1 MSHLLL
7 RAAKGGE
14 AIFLHGDKEG
24 RGVAMTEAVLDPE
37 RQQKA
42 KEYARIRHRLLVA
55 DLAIA
60 AVYVL
65 VLLLSGLS
73 AWFKAQLLLV
83 TSHPLVVIALYFV
96 AFSIIYGLL
105 GFPLS
110 YYGGYVLPHR
120 YGLSTQSLRSWLADQ
135 AKSAALGLGIGL
147 VAMEVMYYL
156 LRAFPSIW
164 WLLTGILFLLFTVA
178 LANLAPLL
186 IVPLFFKFRPLE
198 DEELVSRLI
207 SLAEKVGTRVRGVFT
222 IDLSTKTTAAN
233 AALMGLGNT
242 RRIVLGDTLMEKYD
256 PDEIEIILAHELG
269 HHVHSDIWSG
279 IAVQTVLTLVGLF
292 LADRLLRWGVARF
305 AFQGLADVAAFPLVA
320 MAMGGLAVLAMPL
333 ANAYSRW
340 REGLADQFSLE
351 MTGKPQAFISSM
363 TKLANQNLSEA
374 EPEPWAEFLL
384 YSHPAIGK
392 RIKRAQG
399 FESSPAQESAPNS
412 P

>member
-1 MSHLLL
+1 
-7 RAAKGGE
+7 
-14 AIFLHGDKEG
+14 
-24 RGVAMTEAVLDPE
+24 MTEAVLDPE

-55 DLAIA
+55 DLVIA

-73 AWFKAQLLLV
+73 AWFKVQLLLV
-83 TSHPLVVIALYFV
+83 SPQPLVVIALYFI
-96 AFSIIYGLL
+96 AFSIVYGLL
-105 GFPLS
+105 DFPLS

-120 YGLSTQSLRSWLADQ
+120 YGLSTQSLRGWLTDQ
-135 AKSAALGLGIGL
+135 AKGAVLGLGIGL

-156 LRAFPSIW
+156 LKAFPSIW
-164 WLLTGILFLLFTVA
+164 WLLTGILFLFFTIV

-186 IVPLFFKFRPLE
+186 IVPLFFKFKPLE
-198 DEELVSRLI
+198 DEELVCRLI
-207 SLAEKVGTRVRGVFT
+207 SLAERASARVRGVFT
-222 IDLSTKTTAAN
+222 IDLSTRTTAAN

-242 RRIVLGDTLMEKYD
+242 RRIVLGDTLMKEYSA
-256 PDEIEIILAHELG
+256 DEIETILAHELG
-269 HHVHSDIWSG
+269 HHVHGDVWRG
-279 IAVQTVLTLVGLF
+279 IAVQTALTLIGLF
-292 LADRLLRWGVARF
+292 LADCLLRWGVATF
-305 AFQGLADVAAFPLVA
+305 GFEGLADVAAFPLVA
-320 MAMGGLAVLAMPL
+320 IAVGGVAVLALPL

-351 MTGKPQAFISSM
+351 MTGNPQAFISSM

-399 FESSPAQESAPNS
+399 FKSSLAEESVLNNL
-412 P
+412 

>member
-1 MSHLLL
+1 
-7 RAAKGGE
+7 
-14 AIFLHGDKEG
+14 
-24 RGVAMTEAVLDPE
+24 MTEAVLDPE
-37 RQQKA
+37 RQRKA

-65 VLLLSGLS
+65 VLSLSGLS
-73 AWFKAQLLLV
+73 AWFKARLLLV
-83 TSHPLVVIALYFV
+83 TTQPLVVIALYFLV
-96 AFSIIYGLL
+96 FSIVYGLL
-105 GFPLS
+105 DFPLS

-120 YGLSTQSLRSWLADQ
+120 YGLSTQNLRGWLADQ
-135 AKSAALGLGIGL
+135 AKGAALGLGIGL

-164 WLLTGILFLLFTVA
+164 WLLTGILFLFFTIV

-198 DEELVSRLI
+198 DEELVGRLI
-207 SLAEKVGTRVRGVFT
+207 SLAERAGTKVRGVFT
-222 IDLSTKTTAAN
+222 IDLSAKTTAAN

-242 RRIVLGDTLMEKYD
+242 RRIVLGDTLMKEYSA
-256 PDEIEIILAHELG
+256 DEVETILAHELG
-269 HHVHSDIWSG
+269 HHVHGDIWRG
-279 IAVQTVLTLVGLF
+279 IAVQTALTLVGLF
-292 LADRLLRWGVARF
+292 LADRLLRWGVATF
-305 AFQGLADVAAFPLVA
+305 AFEGLADVAAFPVVA

-351 MTGKPQAFISSM
+351 MTSKPQAFISSM
-363 TKLANQNLSEA
+363 TRLANQNLSEA
-374 EPEPWAEFLL
+374 EPEPWVEVLL

-399 FESSPAQESAPNS
+399 FKSSLAEESAPNS
-412 P
+412 L

>member
-1 MSHLLL
+1 
-7 RAAKGGE
+7 
-14 AIFLHGDKEG
+14 
-24 RGVAMTEAVLDPE
+24 MTGTVLDPE
-37 RQQKA
+37 RQRKA

-55 DLAIA
+55 DLAIV
-60 AVYVL
+60 AVYML

-73 AWFKAQLLLV
+73 VWFKAQLLLAS
-83 TSHPLVVIALYFV
+83 TQPLVVVALYFV
-96 AFSIIYGLL
+96 AFSIVYGLL
-105 GFPLS
+105 DFPLS

-120 YGLSTQSLRSWLADQ
+120 YGLSTQSPRDWLADQ
-135 AKSAALGLGIGL
+135 AKGAALGLGIGL
-147 VAMEVMYYL
+147 AGMEVMYYL

-164 WLLTGILFLLFTVA
+164 WLLTGILVLFFTIV

-198 DEELVSRLI
+198 DAELVSRLI
-207 SLAEKVGTRVRGVFT
+207 SLAERTGTRVRGVFT
-222 IDLSTKTTAAN
+222 IDLSTRTTAAN

-256 PDEIEIILAHELG
+256 PDEIETILAHELG
-269 HHVHSDIWSG
+269 HHVHGDIWRG
-279 IAVQTVLTLVGLF
+279 IAVQTLLTLVGLF
-292 LADRLLRWGVARF
+292 LADRLLRWGVATF
-305 AFQGLADVAAFPLVA
+305 AFEGLADVAAFPLVTV
-320 MAMGGLAVLAMPL
+320 AMGGMAVLAMPL

-340 REGLADQFSLE
+340 RERLADQFSLE

-384 YSHPAIGK
+384 YGHPAIGK

-399 FESSPAQESAPNS
+399 FKAYLAEGNVPNS
-412 P
+412 L

>member
-1 MSHLLL
+1 
-7 RAAKGGE
+7 
-14 AIFLHGDKEG
+14 
-24 RGVAMTEAVLDPE
+24 MTEAVLDPE
-37 RQQKA
+37 RQRKA

-55 DLAIA
+55 DLVIA

-73 AWFKAQLLLV
+73 AWFKVQLLLV
-83 TSHPLVVIALYFV
+83 TTQPLGVIALYFV
-96 AFSIIYGLL
+96 AFSIVYGLL
-105 GFPLS
+105 DFPLS

-120 YGLSTQSLRSWLADQ
+120 YGLSTQSLRGWLADR
-135 AKSAALGLGIGL
+135 AKGTALNLGIGL

-164 WLLTGILFLLFTVA
+164 WLLAGILFLFFTIV

-198 DEELVSRLI
+198 DEELVGRLI
-207 SLAEKVGTRVRGVFT
+207 SLAERASTRVRGVFT
-222 IDLSTKTTAAN
+222 IDLSTRTTSAN

-256 PDEIEIILAHELG
+256 ADEIETILAHELG
-269 HHVHSDIWSG
+269 HHVHGDVWRG
-279 IAVQTVLTLVGLF
+279 IVVQTALTLVGLF
-292 LADRLLRWGVARF
+292 LADRLLRWGVAHF
-305 AFQGLADVAAFPLVA
+305 AFEGLADVAAFPLVA

-392 RIKRAQG
+392 RIKRAQVLNQ
-399 FESSPAQESAPNS
+399 P
-412 P
+412 

>member
-1 MSHLLL
+1 
-7 RAAKGGE
+7 
-14 AIFLHGDKEG
+14 
-24 RGVAMTEAVLDPE
+24 MTEAVLDPE
-37 RQQKA
+37 RQRKA

-83 TSHPLVVIALYFV
+83 TTQCLGVIALYFV
-96 AFSIIYGLL
+96 AFSIVYGLL
-105 GFPLS
+105 DFPLS

-120 YGLSTQSLRSWLADQ
+120 YGLSVQSLGGWLADQ
-135 AKSAALGLGIGL
+135 GKGAALGLGIGL
-147 VAMEVMYYL
+147 VAVEVMYYL
-156 LRAFPSIW
+156 LRAFPSVW
-164 WLLTGILFLLFTVA
+164 WLLTGILFLFFTIV

-207 SLAEKVGTRVRGVFT
+207 YLAERVGTRVRGVFT
-222 IDLSTKTTAAN
+222 IDLSAKTTAAN

-242 RRIVLGDTLMEKYD
+242 RRIVLGDTLMEEYD
-256 PDEIEIILAHELG
+256 PDEIETILAHELG
-269 HHVHSDIWSG
+269 HHVHGDVWRG

-292 LADRLLRWGVARF
+292 LADRLLRWGVAHF
-305 AFQGLADVAAFPLVA
+305 AFEGLADVAAFPLVA

-399 FESSPAQESAPNS
+399 FKSSLAEESAPNS
-412 P
+412 L

>member
-1 MSHLLL
+1 
-7 RAAKGGE
+7 
-14 AIFLHGDKEG
+14 
-24 RGVAMTEAVLDPE
+24 MTETVLDPE
-37 RQQKA
+37 RQRKA
-42 KEYARIRHRLLVA
+42 KEYARIRHWLLVA

-83 TSHPLVVIALYFV
+83 TTHPLVVIALYFLV
-96 AFSIIYGLL
+96 FSIVYGLFD
-105 GFPLS
+105 FPLS

-120 YGLSTQSLRSWLADQ
+120 YGLSTQSLKGWLADQ
-135 AKSAALGLGIGL
+135 AKGSVLSLGIGL

-164 WLLTGILFLLFTVA
+164 WLLTGILFLFFIIV

-207 SLAEKVGTRVRGVFT
+207 SLAERAGTRVRGVFT

-242 RRIVLGDTLMEKYD
+242 RRIVLGDTLTAEYD
-256 PDEIEIILAHELG
+256 ADEIETILAHELG
-269 HHVHSDIWSG
+269 HHVHGDIWRG
-279 IAVQTVLTLVGLF
+279 IAVQTALTLTGLF
-292 LADRLLRWGVARF
+292 LADRLLRWGVAYF
-305 AFQGLADVAAFPLVA
+305 AFESLADVAAFPLVA
-320 MAMGGLAVLAMPL
+320 MAVGGLAVLAMPL

-374 EPEPWAEFLL
+374 EPEPWVELLL
-384 YSHPAIGK
+384 YSHPAVGK
-392 RIKRAQG
+392 RIKAARG
-399 FESSPAQESAPNS
+399 FQSSVAEGSAPNS
-412 P
+412 S

>member
-1 MSHLLL
+1 
-7 RAAKGGE
+7 
-14 AIFLHGDKEG
+14 
-24 RGVAMTEAVLDPE
+24 MTEAVLDPE
-37 RQQKA
+37 RQRKA
-42 KEYARIRHRLLVA
+42 KEYARIRHRLLVT

-83 TSHPLVVIALYFV
+83 ATQPLAVIALYFV
-96 AFSIIYGLL
+96 AFSIVYGLL
-105 GFPLS
+105 DFPLS

-120 YGLSTQSLRSWLADQ
+120 YGLSTQSLRGWLADQ
-135 AKSAALGLGIGL
+135 AKGAALGLGIGL
-147 VAMEVMYYL
+147 VAVEVMYYL

-164 WLLTGILFLLFTVA
+164 WLLTGILFLFFTIV

-186 IVPLFFKFRPLE
+186 IVPLFFKFKPLE

-207 SLAEKVGTRVRGVFT
+207 SLAERVGTRVRGVFT
-222 IDLSTKTTAAN
+222 IDLSTRTTAAN

-242 RRIVLGDTLMEKYD
+242 RRIVLGDTLMEEYEA
-256 PDEIEIILAHELG
+256 DEIETILAHELG
-269 HHVHSDIWSG
+269 HHVQGDIWRG
-279 IAVQTVLTLVGLF
+279 IAVQTALTLVGLF
-292 LADRLLRWGVARF
+292 LADRLLRWGVAYF
-305 AFQGLADVAAFPLVA
+305 AFEGLADVAAFPLVA
-320 MAMGGLAVLAMPL
+320 MAMGGLAVLSMPL

-351 MTGKPQAFISSM
+351 MTGKSRAFISSM
-363 TKLANQNLSEA
+363 TKLANQNLAEA

-399 FESSPAQESAPNS
+399 FKSSLAEESASNGL
-412 P
+412 

>member
-1 MSHLLL
+1 
-7 RAAKGGE
+7 
-14 AIFLHGDKEG
+14 
-24 RGVAMTEAVLDPE
+24 MTEAVLDPE
-37 RQQKA
+37 RQRKA

-83 TSHPLVVIALYFV
+83 TTQPLGVIALYFV
-96 AFSIIYGLL
+96 AFSIVYGLL
-105 GFPLS
+105 DFPLS

-120 YGLSTQSLRSWLADQ
+120 YGLSTQSLRGWLADQ
-135 AKSAALGLGIGL
+135 AKGAALGLGIGL

-164 WLLTGILFLLFTVA
+164 WLLTGILFLFFTIV

-186 IVPLFFKFRPLE
+186 IVPLFFKFKPLE

-207 SLAEKVGTRVRGVFT
+207 SLAERAGTRVRGVFT
-222 IDLSTKTTAAN
+222 IDLSTRTTAAN

-242 RRIVLGDTLMEKYD
+242 RRIVLGDTLMEEYEA
-256 PDEIEIILAHELG
+256 DEIETILAHELG
-269 HHVHSDIWSG
+269 HHVQGDIWRG
-279 IAVQTVLTLVGLF
+279 IAVQTALTLVGLF
-292 LADRLLRWGVARF
+292 LADRLLRWGVAYF
-305 AFQGLADVAAFPLVA
+305 AFEGLADVAAFPLVA
-320 MAMGGLAVLAMPL
+320 MAMGGLAVLSMPL

-340 REGLADQFSLE
+340 REGLAGQFSLE
-351 MTGKPQAFISSM
+351 MTGKPRAFISSM
-363 TKLANQNLSEA
+363 TKLANQNLAEA

-399 FESSPAQESAPNS
+399 FKSSLAEESAPNS
-412 P
+412 L

>member
-1 MSHLLL
+1 MDS
-7 RAAKGGE
+7 
-14 AIFLHGDKEG
+14 
-24 RGVAMTEAVLDPE
+24 E
-37 RQQKA
+37 RQRKA
-42 KEYARIRHRLLVA
+42 KEYARIRYRLLVA

-73 AWFKAQLLLV
+73 AWFKAQLLFV
-83 TSHPLVVIALYFV
+83 TAQPLGVIALYFV
-96 AFSIIYGLL
+96 AFSIVYGLL
-105 GFPLS
+105 DFPLS

-120 YGLSTQSLRSWLADQ
+120 YGLSTQSLRGWLADQ
-135 AKSAALGLGIGL
+135 AKGAALGLGIGL

-156 LRAFPSIW
+156 LRAFPSIC
-164 WLLTGILFLLFTVA
+164 WLLTGILFLFFTLV

-207 SLAEKVGTRVRGVFT
+207 SLAQRAGTRVRGVFT

-242 RRIVLGDTLMEKYD
+242 RRIVLGDTLMEEYD
-256 PDEIEIILAHELG
+256 PGEIETILAHELG
-269 HHVHSDIWSG
+269 HHVHGDVWRG
-279 IAVQTVLTLVGLF
+279 IAVQTALTLVGLF
-292 LADRLLRWGVARF
+292 LADRLLRWGVAHF
-305 AFQGLADVAAFPLVA
+305 AFEGLADVAAFPLVA
-320 MAMGGLAVLAMPL
+320 MAMGGMAVLAMPL

-340 REGLADQFSLE
+340 REGLADQFSLK

-392 RIKRAQG
+392 RIKQAQG
-399 FESSPAQESAPNS
+399 FKSSLAEESAPNS
-412 P
+412 L

>member
-1 MSHLLL
+1 
-7 RAAKGGE
+7 
-14 AIFLHGDKEG
+14 
-24 RGVAMTEAVLDPE
+24 MTEAVLDPE

-65 VLLLSGLS
+65 GLLLSGLS

-83 TSHPLVVIALYFV
+83 TSQPLVVIALYFV

-105 GFPLS
+105 DFPLS

-120 YGLSTQSLRSWLADQ
+120 YGLSIQSLRGWLADQ
-135 AKSAALGLGIGL
+135 AKGAALGLGIGL

-156 LRAFPSIW
+156 LGAFPSIW
-164 WLLTGILFLLFTVA
+164 WLLTGILFLFFTIV

-186 IVPLFFKFRPLE
+186 IVPLFFKFRPFE

-207 SLAEKVGTRVRGVFT
+207 SLAERAGTKVRGVFT
-222 IDLSTKTTAAN
+222 IDLSAKTTAAN

-256 PDEIEIILAHELG
+256 SDEIETILAHELG
-269 HHVHSDIWSG
+269 HHVHGDIWSG
-279 IAVQTVLTLVGLF
+279 IAVQTALTLVGLF
-292 LADRLLRWGVARF
+292 LADRLLRWGVAYF
-305 AFQGLADVAAFPLVA
+305 AFESLADVAAFPLVA
-320 MAMGGLAVLAMPL
+320 MATGGLAVLAMPV

-351 MTGKPQAFISSM
+351 MTVKPQAFIAAM
-363 TKLANQNLSEA
+363 TKLANQNLAEA

-399 FESSPAQESAPNS
+399 FKSSLTQESAPNS

>member
-1 MSHLLL
+1 M
-7 RAAKGGE
+7 AE
-14 AIFLHGDKEG
+14 
-24 RGVAMTEAVLDPE
+24 TVLDPE
-37 RQQKA
+37 RQRKA

-55 DLAIA
+55 DLALA

-73 AWFKAQLLLV
+73 AWFKARLLFV
-83 TSHPLVVIALYFV
+83 TTQPLGVIALYFL
-96 AFSIIYGLL
+96 AFSIVYGLL
-105 GFPLS
+105 DFPLS

-120 YGLSTQSLRSWLADQ
+120 YGLSTQSLRGWLADQ
-135 AKSAALGLGIGL
+135 AKGAALGLGIGL
-147 VAMEVMYYL
+147 VAVEVMYYL

-164 WLLTGILFLLFTVA
+164 WLLTGILFLFFTIV

-198 DEELVSRLI
+198 DKELVSRLI
-207 SLAEKVGTRVRGVFT
+207 SLAEKAGTRVRGVFT
-222 IDLSTKTTAAN
+222 IDLSAKTTAAN

-242 RRIVLGDTLMEKYD
+242 RRIVLGDTLMEEYD
-256 PDEIEIILAHELG
+256 ADEIETILAHELG
-269 HHVHSDIWSG
+269 HHVQGDVWRG
-279 IAVQTVLTLVGLF
+279 IAVQTALTLVGLF
-292 LADRLLRWGVARF
+292 LADCLLRWGVATF
-305 AFQGLADVAAFPLVA
+305 AFEGLADVAAFPLVA
-320 MAMGGLAVLAMPL
+320 MAMGGLAVLSMPL

-363 TKLANQNLSEA
+363 TKLANQNLAEA

-392 RIKRAQG
+392 RIQRAQS
-399 FESSPAQESAPNS
+399 FKSPLAEESAPNS
-412 P
+412 L

>member
-1 MSHLLL
+1 M
-7 RAAKGGE
+7 
-14 AIFLHGDKEG
+14 I
-24 RGVAMTEAVLDPE
+24 EAVLDPE
-37 RQQKA
+37 RQRKA

-55 DLAIA
+55 DLAIT

-83 TSHPLVVIALYFV
+83 TTQPLGVIALYFV
-96 AFSIIYGLL
+96 AFSIVYGLL
-105 GFPLS
+105 DFPLS

-120 YGLSTQSLRSWLADQ
+120 YGLSTQSLRDWLADQ
-135 AKSAALGLGIGL
+135 AKGAVLGLGIGL

-164 WLLTGILFLLFTVA
+164 WLLTGILFLFFIIV

-186 IVPLFFKFRPLE
+186 IVPLFFKFRLLE

-207 SLAEKVGTRVRGVFT
+207 SLAERAGTRVRGVFT

-242 RRIVLGDTLMEKYD
+242 QRIVLGDTLIERYD
-256 PDEIEIILAHELG
+256 ADEIETILAHELG
-269 HHVHSDIWSG
+269 HHVHSDVWRG
-279 IAVQTVLTLVGLF
+279 IVVQTALTLVGLF
-292 LADRLLRWGVARF
+292 LADRLLRWGVAHF
-305 AFQGLADVAAFPLVA
+305 TFQGLADVAAFPLVA
-320 MAMGGLAVLAMPL
+320 MAVGGMAVLAMPL
-333 ANAYSRW
+333 ANTYSRW

-351 MTGKPQAFISSM
+351 ITGKPQAFISSM

-384 YSHPAIGK
+384 HSHPAIGK

-399 FESSPAQESAPNS
+399 FKSSLAEESVPNS
-412 P
+412 L

>member
-1 MSHLLL
+1 
-7 RAAKGGE
+7 
-14 AIFLHGDKEG
+14 
-24 RGVAMTEAVLDPE
+24 MTETVLDPE
-37 RQQKA
+37 RQRKA
-42 KEYARIRHRLLVA
+42 KEYARIRHWLLVA

-73 AWFKAQLLLV
+73 VWFKGRLLLV
-83 TSHPLVVIALYFV
+83 TTHPLVVIALYFL
-96 AFSIIYGLL
+96 AFSIVYGLFD
-105 GFPLS
+105 FPLN

-120 YGLSTQSLRSWLADQ
+120 YGLSTQSLKGWLADQ
-135 AKSAALGLGIGL
+135 AKGGVLSLGIGL

-164 WLLTGILFLLFTVA
+164 WLLTGILFLFFIIV

-198 DEELVSRLI
+198 DEELVSRLV
-207 SLAEKVGTRVRGVFT
+207 SLAERVGTRVQGVFT
-222 IDLSTKTTAAN
+222 IDLSAKTTAAN

-242 RRIVLGDTLMEKYD
+242 RRIVLGDTLMAEYD
-256 PDEIEIILAHELG
+256 ADEIETILAHELG
-269 HHVHSDIWSG
+269 HHVHGDIWRG
-279 IAVQTVLTLVGLF
+279 IAVQTALTLAGLF
-292 LADRLLRWGVARF
+292 LADRLLRWGVAYF
-305 AFQGLADVAAFPLVA
+305 AFESLADVAAFPLVA
-320 MAMGGLAVLAMPL
+320 MAVGGLAVLAMPL

-374 EPEPWAEFLL
+374 EPEPWVELLL
-384 YSHPAIGK
+384 YSHPAVGK
-392 RIKRAQG
+392 RIKAAQG
-399 FESSPAQESAPNS
+399 FQSSLAEESAPNS
-412 P
+412 S

>member
-1 MSHLLL
+1 
-7 RAAKGGE
+7 
-14 AIFLHGDKEG
+14 
-24 RGVAMTEAVLDPE
+24 MTESVLDPE
-37 RQQKA
+37 RQRKA

-55 DLAIA
+55 DLAMA
-60 AVYVL
+60 ALYVL

-73 AWFKAQLLLV
+73 AWFKAQLLLF
-83 TSHPLVVIALYFV
+83 TTQPLVVIALYFV
-96 AFSIIYGLL
+96 AFSIVYGLVD
-105 GFPLS
+105 FPLS

-120 YGLSTQSLRSWLADQ
+120 YGLSTQSLRGWLADQ
-135 AKSAALGLGIGL
+135 AKGAALSLSIGL

-164 WLLTGILFLLFTVA
+164 WLLTGILFLFFIVV

-186 IVPLFFKFRPLE
+186 IVPLFFKFRSLE
-198 DEELVSRLI
+198 DEELMSRLI
-207 SLAEKVGTRVRGVFT
+207 SLAERAGTRVRGVFT

-256 PDEIEIILAHELG
+256 AEEIETILAHELG
-269 HHVHSDIWSG
+269 HHVHGDVWRG
-279 IAVQTVLTLVGLF
+279 IAVQTALTLFGLF
-292 LADRLLRWGVARF
+292 LADRLLRWGVATF
-305 AFQGLADVAAFPLVA
+305 AFEGLADVAAFPLMA
-320 MAMGGLAVLAMPL
+320 IAMGGMAVLAMPL

-399 FESSPAQESAPNS
+399 FKSSLVEESAS
-412 P
+412 PSL

>member
-1 MSHLLL
+1 
-7 RAAKGGE
+7 
-14 AIFLHGDKEG
+14 
-24 RGVAMTEAVLDPE
+24 MTEAVLDPE
-37 RQQKA
+37 RQRKA

-83 TSHPLVVIALYFV
+83 TTQCLGVIALYFV
-96 AFSIIYGLL
+96 AFSIVYGLL
-105 GFPLS
+105 DFPLS
-110 YYGGYVLPHR
+110 YYGGYVLPHC
-120 YGLSTQSLRSWLADQ
+120 YGLSVQSLRGWLADQ
-135 AKSAALGLGIGL
+135 GKGAALSLGIGL
-147 VAMEVMYYL
+147 VAVEVMYYL
-156 LRAFPSIW
+156 LRAFPSVW
-164 WLLTGILFLLFTVA
+164 WLLTGILFLFFTIV

-207 SLAEKVGTRVRGVFT
+207 SLAERAGTRVRGVFT

-242 RRIVLGDTLMEKYD
+242 RRIVLGDTLMEEYD
-256 PDEIEIILAHELG
+256 PDEIETILAHELG
-269 HHVHSDIWSG
+269 HHVHGDVWRG

-292 LADRLLRWGVARF
+292 LADRLLRWGVAYF
-305 AFQGLADVAAFPLVA
+305 AFEGLADVAAFPLVA

-399 FESSPAQESAPNS
+399 FKSSLAEESAPNS
-412 P
+412 L

>member
-1 MSHLLL
+1 
-7 RAAKGGE
+7 
-14 AIFLHGDKEG
+14 
-24 RGVAMTEAVLDPE
+24 MTEAVLDPE
-37 RQQKA
+37 RQRKA

-60 AVYVL
+60 TLYVL

-73 AWFKAQLLLV
+73 AWFKARLLLV
-83 TSHPLVVIALYFV
+83 TPQSLGVIALYFV
-96 AFSIIYGLL
+96 AFSFVYGLL
-105 GFPLS
+105 DFPLS

-120 YGLSTQSLRSWLADQ
+120 YGLSTQSLRGWLADQ
-135 AKSAALGLGIGL
+135 AKGAALGLGIGL

-164 WLLTGILFLLFTVA
+164 WLLTGILFLFFTLV

-186 IVPLFFKFRPLE
+186 IVPLFFKFRPLQ
-198 DEELVSRLI
+198 DEELVRRLI
-207 SLAEKVGTRVRGVFT
+207 SLAEKAGTRVQGVFT

-242 RRIVLGDTLMEKYD
+242 RRIVLGDTLMEEYD
-256 PDEIEIILAHELG
+256 PDEIETILAHELG
-269 HHVHSDIWSG
+269 HHVHGDVWRG
-279 IAVQTVLTLVGLF
+279 IAVQTALTLVGLF
-292 LADRLLRWGVARF
+292 LADRLLRWGVAHF
-305 AFQGLADVAAFPLVA
+305 AFEGLADVAAFPLVA
-320 MAMGGLAVLAMPL
+320 MAMGGMAVLAMPL

-340 REGLADQFSLE
+340 REGLADQFSLK
-351 MTGKPQAFISSM
+351 MTGKPQAFISAM

-374 EPEPWAEFLL
+374 EPEPWAEVLL

-399 FESSPAQESAPNS
+399 FQVSLAEERATHSL
-412 P
+412 

>member
-1 MSHLLL
+1 
-7 RAAKGGE
+7 
-14 AIFLHGDKEG
+14 
-24 RGVAMTEAVLDPE
+24 MTEAVLDPA
-37 RQQKA
+37 RQRKA

-55 DLAIA
+55 DLTIA
-60 AVYVL
+60 AIYVL

-73 AWFKAQLLLV
+73 AWFKARLLLV
-83 TSHPLVVIALYFV
+83 TTHPLVVIALYFV
-96 AFSIIYGLL
+96 AFSIVYGLL

-110 YYGGYVLPHR
+110 YYGSYILPHR
-120 YGLSTQSLRSWLADQ
+120 YGLSTQTLRGWLADQ
-135 AKSAALGLGIGL
+135 AKGAALSLGIGL

-164 WLLTGILFLLFTVA
+164 WLLTGILFLFFIVI

-207 SLAEKVGTRVRGVFT
+207 SLAERAGTRVRGVFT
-222 IDLSTKTTAAN
+222 IDLSTKATTAN

-256 PDEIEIILAHELG
+256 PDEIETILAHELG
-269 HHVHSDIWSG
+269 HHVHGDIWRG
-279 IAVQTVLTLVGLF
+279 IAVQTALTLVGLF
-292 LADRLLRWGVARF
+292 LADRLLHWGVAHF
-305 AFQGLADVAAFPLVA
+305 AFEGLADVAAFPLVA
-320 MAMGGLAVLAMPL
+320 MAIGGLAVLTMPL

-340 REGLADQFSLE
+340 REALADQFSLE
-351 MTGKPQAFISSM
+351 MTGKPRAFISSM

-384 YSHPAIGK
+384 HSHPAIGR
-392 RIKRAQG
+392 RIKRAQD
-399 FESSPAQESAPNS
+399 FESSLAEEGAPNS
-412 P
+412 VRKGRGCERRR

>member
-1 MSHLLL
+1 
-7 RAAKGGE
+7 
-14 AIFLHGDKEG
+14 
-24 RGVAMTEAVLDPE
+24 LDPE
-37 RQQKA
+37 RQRKA

-83 TSHPLVVIALYFV
+83 TTQPLVVIALYFG
-96 AFSIIYGLL
+96 AFSIVYGLL
-105 GFPLS
+105 DFPLS
-110 YYGGYVLPHR
+110 YYGGYILPHC
-120 YGLSTQSLRSWLADQ
+120 YGLSTQSLRGWLTDQ
-135 AKSAALGLGIGL
+135 AKGAALSLGIGL
-147 VAMEVMYYL
+147 VAVEVMYYL

-164 WLLTGILFLLFTVA
+164 WLLTGLLFLFFTIV

-186 IVPLFFKFRPLE
+186 IVPLFFEFKPLE
-198 DEELVSRLI
+198 DEELVNRLI
-207 SLAEKVGTRVRGVFT
+207 SLAKRVGTRVRGVFT
-222 IDLSTKTTAAN
+222 IDLSTRTTAAN

-242 RRIVLGDTLMEKYD
+242 RRIVLGDTLMKEYSA
-256 PDEIEIILAHELG
+256 DEIETILAHELG
-269 HHVHSDIWSG
+269 HHVHGDIWRG
-279 IAVQTVLTLVGLF
+279 IAVQTALTLVGLF
-292 LADRLLRWGVARF
+292 LADRLLRWGVATF
-305 AFQGLADVAAFPLVA
+305 GLEGLADVAAFPLVA
-320 MAMGGLAVLAMPL
+320 IAVGGVAVLALPL

-351 MTGKPQAFISSM
+351 MTGNPQAFISSM

-399 FESSPAQESAPNS
+399 FKSSLAEESALNS
-412 P
+412 L

>member
-1 MSHLLL
+1 
-7 RAAKGGE
+7 
-14 AIFLHGDKEG
+14 
-24 RGVAMTEAVLDPE
+24 MTEAVLDPE
-37 RQQKA
+37 RQRKA

-55 DLAIA
+55 DLAVA

-73 AWFKAQLLLV
+73 AWFKVQLLLV
-83 TSHPLVVIALYFV
+83 TTQHLGVIALYFV
-96 AFSIIYGLL
+96 AFSIVYGLL
-105 GFPLS
+105 DFPLS

-120 YGLSTQSLRSWLADQ
+120 YGLSTHSLGGWLADQ

-147 VAMEVMYYL
+147 VAMEVMNYL

-164 WLLTGILFLLFTVA
+164 WLLTGILFLFFTIV

-207 SLAEKVGTRVRGVFT
+207 SLAERASTRVRGVFT
-222 IDLSTKTTAAN
+222 IDLSTRTTAAN

-256 PDEIEIILAHELG
+256 ADEIETVLAHELG
-269 HHVHSDIWSG
+269 HHVHGDVWRRIV
-279 IAVQTVLTLVGLF
+279 VQTALTLVGLF
-292 LADRLLRWGVARF
+292 LADRLLRWGVATF
-305 AFQGLADVAAFPLVA
+305 AFQGLADVAAFPLVV

-340 REGLADQFSLE
+340 REGLADQFSLK
-351 MTGKPQAFISSM
+351 MTSKPQAFISSM

-384 YSHPAIGK
+384 HSHPAIGK

-399 FESSPAQESAPNS
+399 FKSSMAEGNVPNS
-412 P
+412 L

>member
-1 MSHLLL
+1 
-7 RAAKGGE
+7 
-14 AIFLHGDKEG
+14 
-24 RGVAMTEAVLDPE
+24 MTEAVLDPE
-37 RQQKA
+37 RQRKA

-73 AWFKAQLLLV
+73 AWFEVRLLLV
-83 TSHPLVVIALYFV
+83 SPQPLVVIALYFL
-96 AFSIIYGLL
+96 AFSIVYGLFD
-105 GFPLS
+105 FPLS

-120 YGLSTQSLRSWLADQ
+120 YGLSTQSLGGWLADQ
-135 AKSAALGLGIGL
+135 AKGAALGLSMGL

-164 WLLTGILFLLFTVA
+164 WLLTGLLFLFLTIV
-178 LANLAPLL
+178 LANLAPWL

-207 SLAEKVGTRVRGVFT
+207 SLAERAGTGVRGVFT
-222 IDLSTKTTAAN
+222 IDLSTRTTAAN

-242 RRIVLGDTLMEKYD
+242 RRIVVGDTLLEKYD
-256 PDEIEIILAHELG
+256 PDEIETILAHELG
-269 HHVHSDIWSG
+269 HHVHGDIWRG
-279 IAVQTVLTLVGLF
+279 IVVQTALTLVGLF
-292 LADRLLRWGVARF
+292 LADRLLRWGVAYF
-305 AFQGLADVAAFPLVA
+305 AFEGLADVAAFPLVA

-333 ANAYSRW
+333 ANAYARW

-399 FESSPAQESAPNS
+399 FKSSLAEESAPNS
-412 P
+412 L

>member
-1 MSHLLL
+1 
-7 RAAKGGE
+7 
-14 AIFLHGDKEG
+14 
-24 RGVAMTEAVLDPE
+24 MTEDVLDPE
-37 RQQKA
+37 RQRKA
-42 KEYARIRHRLLVA
+42 KEYAQIRRRLLVA

-60 AVYVL
+60 AAYVL
-65 VLLLSGLS
+65 VLLFSGLS
-73 AWFKAQLLLV
+73 AWFKTQLLFV
-83 TSHPLVVIALYFV
+83 TTQSLAIIALYFV
-96 AFSIIYGLL
+96 AFFIVYGFL
-105 GFPLS
+105 GFPLT

-120 YGLSTQSLRSWLADQ
+120 YGLSTQSLKAWLADQ

-147 VAMEVMYYL
+147 IAVEVMYYL

-164 WLLTGILFLLFTVA
+164 WLLTGILFLFFIVV

-186 IVPLFFKFRPLE
+186 VIPLFFKFRPLG
-198 DEELVSRLI
+198 DEELVNRLM
-207 SLAEKVGTRVRGVFT
+207 SLAEKAGARVRGVFT
-222 IDLSTKTTAAN
+222 IDLSAKTTVAN

-256 PDEIEIILAHELG
+256 ADEIETILAHELG
-269 HHVHSDIWSG
+269 HHVHGDIWRG
-279 IAVQTVLTLVGLF
+279 IAVQTALTLVGLF
-292 LADRLLRWGVARF
+292 LADRLLRWGVAHF
-305 AFQGLADVAAFPLVA
+305 TFEGLADVAAFPLVA
-320 MAMGGLAVLAMPL
+320 MAIGGLAVLAMPL

-384 YSHPAIGK
+384 HSHPAVGK

-399 FESSPAQESAPNS
+399 FKSSLAEESVCNS
-412 P
+412 L

>member
-1 MSHLLL
+1 MN
-7 RAAKGGE
+7 
-14 AIFLHGDKEG
+14 
-24 RGVAMTEAVLDPE
+24 EAVLDPE
-37 RQQKA
+37 RQRKA

-83 TSHPLVVIALYFV
+83 TTQPLVVIALYFG
-96 AFSIIYGLL
+96 AFSIVYGFLDL
-105 GFPLS
+105 PLS
-110 YYGGYVLPHR
+110 YYGGYILPHR
-120 YGLSTQSLRSWLADQ
+120 YGLSTQSLRDWLTDQ
-135 AKSAALGLGIGL
+135 AKGAALGLGMGL
-147 VAMEVMYYL
+147 VAVEVMYYL

-164 WLLTGILFLLFTVA
+164 WLLTGILFLFFTIV

-186 IVPLFFKFRPLE
+186 IVPLFFKFKPLE
-198 DEELVSRLI
+198 DEELVNRLI
-207 SLAEKVGTRVRGVFT
+207 SLAKRAGTRVRGVFT
-222 IDLSTKTTAAN
+222 IDLSTRTTAAN

-242 RRIVLGDTLMEKYD
+242 RRIVLGDTLMKEYSA
-256 PDEIEIILAHELG
+256 DEIEIILAHELG
-269 HHVHSDIWSG
+269 HHVHSDVWRG
-279 IAVQTVLTLVGLF
+279 IAVQTALTLIGLF
-292 LADRLLRWGVARF
+292 LADRLLRWGVATF
-305 AFQGLADVAAFPLVA
+305 GFEGLADVAAFPLVA
-320 MAMGGLAVLAMPL
+320 IAVGGVAVLALPL

-351 MTGKPQAFISSM
+351 MTGNPQAFISSM

-399 FESSPAQESAPNS
+399 FKSSLAEGSALNGL
-412 P
+412 

>member
-1 MSHLLL
+1 MDS
-7 RAAKGGE
+7 
-14 AIFLHGDKEG
+14 
-24 RGVAMTEAVLDPE
+24 E
-37 RQQKA
+37 RQRKA
-42 KEYARIRHRLLVA
+42 KEYARIRYRLLVA

-73 AWFKAQLLLV
+73 AWFKAQLLFV
-83 TSHPLVVIALYFV
+83 TAQPLGVIALYFV
-96 AFSIIYGLL
+96 AFSIVYGLL
-105 GFPLS
+105 DFPLS

-120 YGLSTQSLRSWLADQ
+120 YGLSTQSLRGWLADQ
-135 AKSAALGLGIGL
+135 AKGAALGLGIGL

-164 WLLTGILFLLFTVA
+164 WLLTGVLFLFFTLV

-207 SLAEKVGTRVRGVFT
+207 SLAQRAGTRVRGVFT

-242 RRIVLGDTLMEKYD
+242 RRIVLGDTLMEEYD
-256 PDEIEIILAHELG
+256 PDEIETILAHELG
-269 HHVHSDIWSG
+269 HHVHGDVWRG
-279 IAVQTVLTLVGLF
+279 IAVQTALTLVGLF
-292 LADRLLRWGVARF
+292 LADRLLRWGVAHF
-305 AFQGLADVAAFPLVA
+305 AFEGLADVAAFPLVA
-320 MAMGGLAVLAMPL
+320 MAMGGMAVLAMPL

-340 REGLADQFSLE
+340 REGLADQFSLK

-392 RIKRAQG
+392 RIKQAQG
-399 FESSPAQESAPNS
+399 FKSSLAEESAPNS
-412 P
+412 L